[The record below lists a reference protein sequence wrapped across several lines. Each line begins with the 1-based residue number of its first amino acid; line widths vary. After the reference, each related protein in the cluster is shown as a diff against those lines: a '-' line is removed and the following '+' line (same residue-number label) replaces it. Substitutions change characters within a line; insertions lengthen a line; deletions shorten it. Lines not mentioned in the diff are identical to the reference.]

1 MKTRSAITFGPLTL
15 GLSVLILGA
24 TVGAGAVS
32 TIAAASAREQSR
44 AEKEA
49 RSEAAS
55 AQQALRAGRFAEAIG
70 HAERAVG
77 DQPDA
82 AEYRMILGQSY
93 LKAGRF
99 ASARD
104 AFADTLTLAQG
115 NGKAALNLA
124 LAQIA
129 TGDWAGARQ
138 TLDANTATIPVSD
151 RGLATALAGDPASA
165 VEILGAAVRA
175 PEADAKVR
183 QNYALSLALA
193 GRWREAQAV
202 VAMDV
207 APADVARRIL
217 DWSTFSRPTSASDQ
231 VATLLGVTPA
241 VDPGLPVALALN
253 GAARGGTTALAQA
266 QPPIDSYMPGQAGA
280 EPAAPPPP
288 VAVAVADATPAPAPK
303 PAQQVAAV
311 GPTIAGVVFA
321 ERKEVVQPLPVAY
334 ANSVAK
340 RRGAASRLTVA
351 NVVAAARAVPAPSAP
366 RAAARGSFFVQLGAY
381 DTAGVAHDAWAR
393 ATRSYAG
400 FASHTPQGM
409 TVSRGGKQFYR
420 LSVGGF
426 ARADAVS
433 MCQSY
438 RSRGGRCFVR
448 AGAGDQ
454 VAMWA
459 KGRELASR

>member
-44 AEKEA
+44 AEKDA
-49 RSEAAS
+49 RSEAES

-104 AFADTLTLAQG
+104 AFADTLSLAQG

-129 TGDWAGARQ
+129 TGDWAGARK

-151 RGLATALAGDPASA
+151 RGLATALAGDPATA

-175 PEADAKVR
+175 PDADAKVR

-217 DWSTFSRPTSASDQ
+217 DWSTFSRPSSASDQ

-266 QPPIDSYMPGQAGA
+266 QPPIDSYMPGQAAA
-280 EPAAPPPP
+280 EPDTKPAP
-288 VAVAVADATPAPAPK
+288 VAVAETTTEPVPV
-303 PAQQVAAV
+303 QQVAAV
-311 GPTIAGVVFA
+311 GPTLAGVVFA
-321 ERKEVVQPLPVAY
+321 ERKEVVQPLPTGY
-334 ANSVAK
+334 ASVSTR
-340 RRGAASRLTVA
+340 RRGATPRLTVA
-351 NVVAAARAVPAPSAP
+351 SVVAAARAMPAPAAP
-366 RAAARGSFFVQLGAY
+366 RSASRGSFFVQLGAY
-381 DTAGVAHDAWAR
+381 DTAGVARDAWTR

-426 ARADAVS
+426 ARADAMS

-438 RSRGGRCFVR
+438 RSRGGTCFVR

>member
-24 TVGAGAVS
+24 TVGVGAVS

-82 AEYRMILGQSY
+82 ADYRMILGQSY

-104 AFADTLTLAQG
+104 AFADTLSLAQG

-129 TGDWAGARQ
+129 TGDWAGARK
-138 TLDANTATIPVSD
+138 TLDANAATIPVSD
-151 RGLATALAGDPASA
+151 RGLATALAGDPATA
-165 VEILGAAVRA
+165 VEMLGAAVRA
-175 PEADAKVR
+175 PEADAKLR

-266 QPPIDSYMPGQAGA
+266 QPPIDSYMPGQAPA
-280 EPAAPPPP
+280 EAAPAP
-288 VAVAVADATPAPAPK
+288 VAVAEAAPDPAPVA
-303 PAQQVAAV
+303 AQQVAAV

-321 ERKEVVQPLPVAY
+321 ERREVVQPLPAGYAVA
-334 ANSVAK
+334 AAK
-340 RRGAASRLTVA
+340 RRGAAPRLTVA
-351 NVVAAARAVPAPSAP
+351 SVVAAARAVSTPSAQ

-381 DTAGVAHDAWAR
+381 DTAGVARDAWTR

-426 ARADAVS
+426 ARADAMS
-433 MCQSY
+433 LCQSY
-438 RSRGGRCFVR
+438 RSRGGTCFVR

>member
-82 AEYRMILGQSY
+82 ADYRMILGQSY

-129 TGDWAGARQ
+129 TGDWAGARK

-217 DWSTFSRPTSASDQ
+217 DWSTFSRPNSASDQ

-253 GAARGGTTALAQA
+253 GAARGNATALAQA
-266 QPPIDSYMPGQAGA
+266 QPPIDSYMPGQATPDSA
-280 EPAAPPPP
+280 TAAP
-288 VAVAVADATPAPAPK
+288 VAVADATAASAPSTA

-334 ANSVAK
+334 ANSAAK
-340 RRGAASRLTVA
+340 RRGAAPRLTVA
-351 NVVAAARAVPAPSAP
+351 SVVAAARAVSAPSAT

-381 DTAGVAHDAWAR
+381 DTAGVARDAWTR

-438 RSRGGRCFVR
+438 RSRGGTCFVR

>member
-15 GLSVLILGA
+15 GLSILILGA

-82 AEYRMILGQSY
+82 ADYRMILGQSY

-129 TGDWAGARQ
+129 TGDWAGARK
-138 TLDANTATIPVSD
+138 TLDANAAVIPVSD

-165 VEILGAAVRA
+165 VEMLGAAVRA

-217 DWSTFSRPTSASDQ
+217 DWSTFSRPNSASDQ

-253 GAARGGTTALAQA
+253 GAARGNATALAQA
-266 QPPIDSYMPGQAGA
+266 QPPIDSYMPGQATPDSA
-280 EPAAPPPP
+280 TAAP
-288 VAVAVADATPAPAPK
+288 VAVADATAASAPSTA

-334 ANSVAK
+334 ANSAAK
-340 RRGAASRLTVA
+340 RRGAAPRLTVA
-351 NVVAAARAVPAPSAP
+351 SVVAAARGVSAPSAP
-366 RAAARGSFFVQLGAY
+366 RTVARGSFFVQLGAY
-381 DTAGVAHDAWAR
+381 DTAGVAHDAWTR

-433 MCQSY
+433 LCQSY
-438 RSRGGRCFVR
+438 RSRGGTCFVR

>member
-15 GLSVLILGA
+15 GLSLLMLGGTIAA
-24 TVGAGAVS
+24 TAVS

-49 RSEAAS
+49 RTEAAS
-55 AQQALRAGRFAEAIG
+55 AQQALRSGRFAEAIA

-82 AEYRMILGQSY
+82 ADYRMILGQSY

-104 AFADTLTLAQG
+104 AFADTLSLAQG

-129 TGDWAGARQ
+129 TGDWAGARK
-138 TLDANTATIPVSD
+138 TLDANAATIPVSD
-151 RGLATALAGDPASA
+151 RGLATALAGDPATA
-165 VEILGAAVRA
+165 VEMLGAAARA
-175 PEADAKVR
+175 PDADAKVR

-193 GRWREAQAV
+193 GRWREAQTV

-217 DWSTFSRPTSASDQ
+217 DWSTFSRPNSASDQ

-241 VDPGLPVALALN
+241 VDPGRPVALALN
-253 GAARGGTTALAQA
+253 RGTTALAQA
-266 QPPIDSYMPGQAGA
+266 EPPIDTYMPGQASA
-280 EPAAPPPP
+280 QPAAQPA
-288 VAVAVADATPAPAPK
+288 AVAVADVAAPA
-303 PAQQVAAV
+303 AQQVAAV

-321 ERKEVVQPLPVAY
+321 ERREVVQPLPVAY
-334 ANSVAK
+334 AKVATK
-340 RRGAASRLTVA
+340 QRNVTSRTAVAS
-351 NVVAAARAVPAPSAP
+351 VVAPPRAVLAPVGARP
-366 RAAARGSFFVQLGAY
+366 VTRGSFFVQLGAY
-381 DTAGVAHDAWAR
+381 DTAGVAHDAWTR

-409 TVSRGGKQFYR
+409 SVSRGGKQFYR

-433 MCQSY
+433 LCQNY
-438 RSRGGRCFVR
+438 RSRGGNCFVR

>member
-15 GLSVLILGA
+15 GLSILILGA

-129 TGDWAGARQ
+129 TGDWAGARK
-138 TLDANTATIPVSD
+138 TLDANAAVIPVSD

-165 VEILGAAVRA
+165 VEMLGAAVRA

-231 VATLLGVTPA
+231 VATLLGVKPA
-241 VDPGLPVALALN
+241 VDPGLPAALALN
-253 GAARGGTTALAQA
+253 GASRGGTTALAQA
-266 QPPIDSYMPGQAGA
+266 QAPIDNYMPGQATPDSA
-280 EPAAPPPP
+280 TPAP
-288 VAVAVADATPAPAPK
+288 VAVADATATPAPPTAPS
-303 PAQQVAAV
+303 QQVAAV

-334 ANSVAK
+334 ANSTAK
-340 RRGAASRLTVA
+340 RRGDAPRLTVA
-351 NVVAAARAVPAPSAP
+351 NIVAASRVVATSPAPRSIT
-366 RAAARGSFFVQLGAY
+366 RGSFFVQLGAY
-381 DTAGVAHDAWAR
+381 DTAGVAHDAWTR

-433 MCQSY
+433 LCQSY

>member
-1 MKTRSAITFGPLTL
+1 MKTRSAITFGPLTV
-15 GLSVLILGA
+15 GLSLLMLGGTIAA
-24 TVGAGAVS
+24 TAVS
-32 TIAAASAREQSR
+32 TIAAASARAQSR

-49 RSEAAS
+49 RTEAAA

-129 TGDWAGARQ
+129 TGDWAGART
-138 TLDANTATIPVSD
+138 TLDANAATIPVSD
-151 RGLATALAGDPASA
+151 RGLAIALAGDPATA
-165 VEILGAAVRA
+165 VEMLGAAARG

-207 APADVARRIL
+207 APADVSRRIL
-217 DWSTFSRPTSASDQ
+217 DWSTFSRPSSASDQ

-253 GAARGGTTALAQA
+253 GAARGGTTALAKAEQ
-266 QPPIDSYMPGQAGA
+266 PIDSYMPGQVGA
-280 EPAAPPPP
+280 EPAAPSAP
-288 VAVAVADATPAPAPK
+288 VAVAEVAAAPT
-303 PAQQVAAV
+303 QQVAAV

-321 ERKEVVQPLPVAY
+321 ERKEVVQALPVAY
-334 ANSVAK
+334 AKAPTKRGSVAA
-340 RRGAASRLTVA
+340 RIAVA
-351 NVVAAARAVPAPSAP
+351 NSGAAP
-366 RAAARGSFFVQLGAY
+366 RAASAFPEPRAPMRGGFVVQLGAY
-381 DTAGVAHDAWAR
+381 DTAGVAHDAW
-393 ATRSYAG
+393 TRVTRRYAG

-433 MCQSY
+433 MCQQY
-438 RSRGGRCFVR
+438 RSRGGACFVR